1 MSEAAPSSRTS
12 RITIRRITI
21 AYAVVLLLV
30 VIALERGAEWW
41 LPLAILAF
49 APAPV
54 LLLPL
59 VVLLPLA
66 LWKRRWLDV
75 GVQIAC
81 VAVVMFFFMTFR
93 LSSGGAVKGPVFT
106 VITHN
111 IGQGHREA
119 FDSFFPGVTPD
130 VILLQDVR
138 GAGNRQR
145 DYMARYPAYRAV
157 PVEPQFILLTPHA
170 VESSA
175 PVREA
180 LWHGRPVAARYVLKV
195 KGEKIAV
202 YSVHLPTPRR
212 SLAHVFTGRA
222 LLEVFWVGKAPTDE
236 FPSYRHWLDARITL
250 ARQLAEVF
258 EKETLPFIVGGD
270 FNMPDH
276 GVVYRTFA
284 SRFADAHAVA
294 GRGWGL
300 TFPGSR
306 EGRVP
311 AIIGPWLRLDYIFAG
326 RGWKPVDCEVAADDH
341 SQHRAVLARL
351 VPDR

>member
-1 MSEAAPSSRTS
+1 MSEAAPRTKSSRL
-12 RITIRRITI
+12 TIRRITV
-21 AYAVVLLLV
+21 AYAMVLLLLLV
-30 VIALERGAEWW
+30 TLEWGAEWW
-41 LPLAILAF
+41 LPLAILGF
-49 APAPV
+49 APPPV

-59 VVLLPLA
+59 LLLLPLA
-66 LWKRRWLDV
+66 VWKRRWVEV
-75 GVQIAC
+75 GLQLVC
-81 VAVVMFFFMTFR
+81 VAAVLFVFMTFR
-93 LSSGGAVKGPVFT
+93 FGSSAPANGPVLT

-111 IGQGHREA
+111 IGQGNREA
-119 FDSFFPGVTPD
+119 FVNFFPGVTPD

-145 DYMARYPAYRAV
+145 DYMTRYPAYRAV
-157 PVEPQFILLTPHA
+157 PVDPQFVLLTPHA

-175 PVREA
+175 LVREA
-180 LWHGRPVAARYVLKV
+180 LWHGRPVAARFVLNV

-212 SLAHVFTGRA
+212 SLAHVFTARA
-222 LLEVFWVGKAPTDE
+222 LLEVFWVGQAPTDE

-250 ARQLAEVF
+250 ARQLATVF
-258 EKETLPFIVGGD
+258 EKEPLPFLVGGD

-276 GVVYRTFA
+276 GIVYKTFA
-284 SRFADAHAVA
+284 SRFSDAHAVA

-306 EGRVP
+306 EGRLP
-311 AIIGPWLRLDYIFAG
+311 ALIGPWLRLDYIFAG
-326 RGWKPVDCEVAADDH
+326 RGWKPVECRVADDDQ

-351 VPDR
+351 VPTR